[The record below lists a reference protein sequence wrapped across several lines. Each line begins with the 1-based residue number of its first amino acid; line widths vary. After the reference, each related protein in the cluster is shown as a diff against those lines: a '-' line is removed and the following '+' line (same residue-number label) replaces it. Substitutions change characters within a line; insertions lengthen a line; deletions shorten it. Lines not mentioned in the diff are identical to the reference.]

1 MQENSFLENVLTR
14 IYRRGSS
21 YLTVVQKV
29 VPTGYMTIHTI
40 FDNTLIFAS
49 ELKAIFKYPGIEKI
63 VDSQGICELFGIGP
77 SHTPG
82 TTVFKNIFELY
93 ITNAKHCLFTKI
105 HYFPARI
112 FDFASYSL
120 LGSSICF

>member
-40 FDNTLIFAS
+40 FDNTFNFTLYPAIHE
-49 ELKAIFKYPGIEKI
+49 ELSDVISFCLRFQKSKQLYCSFIEKEEM
-63 VDSQGICELFGIGP
+63 VDEKLHYKKLWEAKGESIGEAL
-77 SHTPG
+77 
-82 TTVFKNIFELY
+82 VLLEE
-93 ITNAKHCLFTKI
+93 KI
-105 HYFPARI
+105 QMEKG
-112 FDFASYSL
+112 
-120 LGSSICF
+120 LGR